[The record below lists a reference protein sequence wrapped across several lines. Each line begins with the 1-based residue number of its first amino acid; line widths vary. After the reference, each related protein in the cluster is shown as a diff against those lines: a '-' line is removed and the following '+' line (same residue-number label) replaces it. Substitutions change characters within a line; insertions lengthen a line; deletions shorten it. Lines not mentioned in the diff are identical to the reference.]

1 MPEDQLSMKSRS
13 AVSTIRQPID
23 GRFLAYSCVTEVIVE
38 IHPGGPSDLSLP
50 FPRCSLGAS
59 VSYSRTPFYGHSH
72 SSGNQVFIPGML
84 SMDASEPS

>member
-50 FPRCSLGAS
+50 FPRCSLVHRFRAPALPS
-59 VSYSRTPFYGHSH
+59 MVTPTALKIRY
-72 SSGNQVFIPGML
+72 
-84 SMDASEPS
+84 